1 MVNRQSPN
9 WWAQTLRGAG
19 AGASLALG
27 LQLRGGLRIPLPDR
41 DGLPAEV
48 LASLPSTGTLAWT
61 VALGLVAGAGFAFV
75 RLRQGRTGELDPLFA
90 AALGIAIWLPGVFQH
105 FPFAAAFSGPF
116 LDILLLSS
124 VANVIWR
131 LVQIA
136 KPTFGSWNAVRV
148 GLVLFATYLTLGF
161 SVARS
166 VGLSGDEPHY
176 LLMTYSLLHDGDLE
190 VENNYSDE
198 DYRAF
203 YGGRIGPHLGHG
215 SRYSVHGI
223 GLPVLLLPGFALAGL
238 AGVLVTEA
246 FLGALCGALVF
257 VSTLRLTG
265 DRGASLAASGAIGL
279 TVPTLFL
286 SVAAYPELPAALVV
300 TAMFARLLDERPLSA
315 GLALGCG
322 FLCGLFPLLHVKF
335 IPLALILLAAATE
348 RFRAQGKELLAGAG
362 AGWALVLGYT
372 VVSTGSWNP
381 TAGYGRPRVF
391 LEAIPNG
398 LAGLL
403 FDQEF
408 GLLAAA
414 PVYLLGFAGLY
425 PLLHRNRR
433 AGLYALAVLA
443 AVALPGSAHPLWSGG
458 TSPPARFLF
467 PALPILA
474 VAFGCVWSWQPERG
488 FVPWARPLLAASLLL
503 AGAAALLP
511 GQPLYLN
518 ARDGT
523 GRLWEA
529 LSSSWDLS
537 AYVPSVVRM
546 DDRSLALV
554 LLGVLWL
561 LAAVI
566 SQRFPRRLPLLPLSL
581 AWLLVAW
588 LVDAVLPERPTEF
601 RARFM
606 LSLAEGLSRGD
617 PNQRFAVLPGKHLLD
632 LTEAAR
638 LVAIPLQSNPRDRD
652 ATVWRSRP
660 LTLPPGNY
668 LLSGAGAEQASFCN
682 GEGCFQD
689 RGLELATRLPL
700 GQFHVR
706 APRPLDSGVLKAQA
720 IRAFGPIEA
729 LRTFS
734 LSPSVR
740 LHGLDDH
747 AYLDPKGFWVKS
759 ASAARFALEGPCG
772 GDCRIRLS
780 NGAAENWI
788 EVVTSSKET
797 RFRLAPWADRTVGLL
812 SEETFTVGCSD
823 GFRPSD
829 LDPTSRDDRALG
841 LRIGPVVSKNPEFIK

>member
-1 MVNRQSPN
+1 M
-9 WWAQTLRGAG
+9 
-19 AGASLALG
+19 
-27 LQLRGGLRIPLPDR
+27 
-41 DGLPAEV
+41 
-48 LASLPSTGTLAWT
+48 
-61 VALGLVAGAGFAFV
+61 
-75 RLRQGRTGELDPLFA
+75 GELDPLFVA
-90 AALGIAIWLPGVFQH
+90 GLGIAIWLPGIFRH
-105 FPFAAAFSGPF
+105 FPFVAAFAGPF
-116 LDILLLSS
+116 LDIVLAGS
-124 VANVIWR
+124 VAGVVWR
-131 LVQIA
+131 LLQVA

-148 GLVLFATYLTLGF
+148 GLILFATYLALGF

-176 LLMTYSLLHDGDLE
+176 LLMTYSLLHDGDLT
-190 VENNYSDE
+190 VENNYADE

-203 YGGRIGPHLGHG
+203 YRGRIGPHLGHG

-223 GLPVLLLPGFALAGL
+223 ALPVLLLPGFALAGL

-246 FLGALCGALVF
+246 LLGALSGALVF
-257 VSTLRLTG
+257 VSMLRLTG
-265 DRGASLAASGAIGL
+265 DRGASLAASGAFGL
-279 TVPTLFL
+279 TVPALFL

-300 TAMFARLLDERPLSA
+300 SAMFARLLDERPLSA

-322 FLCGLFPLLHVKF
+322 TLSGVLPLLHVKF
-335 IPLALILLAAATE
+335 IPLSLILLVAATQ
-348 RFRAQGKELLAGAG
+348 RFRARGKELVAGAG

-381 TAGYGRPRVF
+381 TAGYGRSRVF

-425 PLLHRNRR
+425 PLLRRNRR
-433 AGLYALAVLA
+433 AGLYAVAVLV
-443 AVALPGSAHPLWSGG
+443 AVALPGAAHPLWSGG

-467 PALPILA
+467 PALPLLA

-488 FVPWARPLLAASLLL
+488 FVPWARPLLLASLLL
-503 AGAAALLP
+503 AGFAALLP

-537 AYVPSVVRM
+537 AYLPSVVRM
-546 DDRSLALV
+546 DDRSRALV
-554 LLGVLWL
+554 LAGVLWL
-561 LAAVI
+561 LAAVV

-588 LVDAVLPERPTEF
+588 LADAVLPQRPTEF

-617 PNQRFAVLPGKHLLD
+617 PDQRFAVLPGKRLLE

-638 LVAIPLQSNPRDRD
+638 LVAIPLQSNHRDGD
-652 ATVWRSRP
+652 ETAWRSRP
-660 LTLPPGNY
+660 ITLPPGNY
-668 LLSGAGAEQASFCN
+668 LLSGVGAELASFCN

-689 RGLELATRLPL
+689 GGLELATRLPL

-706 APRPLDSGVLKAQA
+706 APQSLDSGVIEARA
-720 IRAFGPIEA
+720 IRAFGPVEA

-734 LSPSVR
+734 LSPAVR

-759 ASAARFALEGPCG
+759 ASTARFALEGPCD

-780 NGAAENWI
+780 NGAAENWVEI
-788 EVVTSSKET
+788 VTSSKET
-797 RFRLAPWADRTVGLL
+797 RFWLAPWAERTVGLL
-812 SEETFTVGCSD
+812 SEEAFTVGCSD

-829 LDPTSRDDRALG
+829 LDPASRDDRALG
-841 LRIGPVVSKNPEFIK
+841 LRISSP